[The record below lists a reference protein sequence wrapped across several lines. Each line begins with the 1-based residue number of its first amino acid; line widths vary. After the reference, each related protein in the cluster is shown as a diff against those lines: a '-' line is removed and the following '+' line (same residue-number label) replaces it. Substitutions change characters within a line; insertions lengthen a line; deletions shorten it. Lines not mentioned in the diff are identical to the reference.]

1 MPPHD
6 LVFLI
11 DVDNTLLD
19 NDAVIED
26 LRRHLRGAFG
36 ADRER
41 QYWDIFENLRRELGY
56 ADYLGALQRYRVEN
70 PHDPQLLRISL
81 FLLHYPFAG
90 RLYPHAL
97 AVIADLRRQGP
108 VVILSD
114 GDVVFQP
121 LKVERSGL
129 WAAVEGHVLIYV
141 HKEQM
146 LDDVAGRYPAAKYVM
161 VDDKLWILEAIKR
174 VWQDRVTTVF
184 VRQGHYAHDPAM
196 TSGHQ
201 PADVSIDRIGD
212 LIAALDGKPGLATR
226 P

>member
-1 MPPHD
+1 MPSHD
-6 LVFLI
+6 LVFLL

-19 NDAVIED
+19 NDSVIED
-26 LRRHLRGAFG
+26 LRWHLRSAFG
-36 ADRER
+36 ADREQ
-41 QYWDIFENLRRELGY
+41 QYWDIFENLRHELGY

-97 AVIADLRRQGP
+97 AVIADLRRGGP

-129 WAAVEGHVLIYV
+129 WAAVEGHVLIYI

-146 LDDVAGRYPAAKYVM
+146 LDDVAKRYPAGKYVM

-196 TSGHQ
+196 TSAHQ
-201 PADVSIDRIGD
+201 PADLSIDRIGD
-212 LIAALDGKPGLATR
+212 LVAALDGKPGLATR